1 MQGQGKNGK
10 KAQKY
15 IEQDGFKFRQ
25 TDFAKGEY
33 EVVGACDDMT
43 ASINIGIDALND
55 MSRRGGSCAKYPANE
70 DGLTEFRE
78 RSKAFFEH
86 INRINAERSTDAKIL
101 YPDIE
106 SWCCYLGIS
115 RKTLHLYYRDRG
127 AAWRDTID
135 MVKQIIVAT
144 KKQAINSYR
153 IPAMFGIFD
162 IINTD
167 GEHYIN
173 TNKVETKQN
182 VIEQENERL
191 SIDQQIEDAGLVYN
205 EETQE
210 FEPLRTGAANND

>member
-25 TDFAKGEY
+25 TDFAKGDY
-33 EVVGACDDMT
+33 EVIGACDDMT
-43 ASINIGIDALND
+43 ASLNIGIDALND
-55 MSRRGGSCAKYPANE
+55 MEHRGGMPAKYPANE
-70 DGLTEFRE
+70 DGLKQFRD
-78 RSKAFFEH
+78 RAKAFFEH
-86 INRINAERSTDAKIL
+86 INRINAERSTESKIL

-106 SWCCYLGIS
+106 SLCCYLGIS
-115 RKTLHLYYRDRG
+115 RKTLSLYYKERG
-127 AAWRDTID
+127 AVWRETID
-135 MVKQIIVAT
+135 MIKQIIIAT

-173 TNKVETKQN
+173 TNKVDNKQN
-182 VIEQENERL
+182 LIEQEREVL
-191 SIDQQIEDAGLVYN
+191 SIDQQIEDAGLVFN
-205 EETQE
+205 PVTQE
-210 FEPLRTGAANND
+210 FEPRGAANNE